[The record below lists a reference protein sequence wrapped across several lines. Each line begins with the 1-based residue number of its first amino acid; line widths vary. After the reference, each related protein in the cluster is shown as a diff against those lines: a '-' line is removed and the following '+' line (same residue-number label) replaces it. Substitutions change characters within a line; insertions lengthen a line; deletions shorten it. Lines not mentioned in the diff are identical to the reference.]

1 VVLAGARELMREA
14 LDLDEFIRMSGSGRH
29 WRELC
34 RLREVETNVIV
45 MLATE
50 GRHPKVREEAIA
62 KLRELTGRP
71 ASETP

>member
-1 VVLAGARELMREA
+1 M
-14 LDLDEFIRMSGSGRH
+14 DLEEFIRMSGSGRH

-45 MLATE
+45 MLAAE
-50 GRHPKVREEAIA
+50 GRHPKVHAEAMA

-71 ASETP
+71 RAA